1 MNTDVAIS
9 YKAKLIEID
18 NKIKEIEKIGFDMSR
33 IREELNDI
41 KVENNNDIKK
51 SKKNSFEGF
60 IATDYINATGKLEKL
75 DAKLDSYTIYVKVYY
90 YIKYLNKV
98 NISVENINEIINEI
112 KQLLKGLRNSSVVDY
127 EDEKNIVELFYKEI
141 VEVIFKEIKLNQKSE
156 LLEYCK
162 SDINDTM
169 FISLMI
175 EEYIS
180 TLDLT
185 KYPEIE
191 AGYYNVKKN
200 LNASEFL
207 DNSFIKTIVFRD
219 EKEKLEESLKDEMTD
234 LLSLIDE
241 SDNRIYHTYS
251 SYKTSNDDVHYFK
264 KSCKESVLKLFTSL
278 ISTAITLSLSVS
290 IFSGVF
296 SWFKKFTSEYSYETN
311 TEIYNSITK
320 QVTLTSA
327 REKMGVLDASNQEQ
341 TYLIEYHVLDDK
353 TAKKEGRASREYNY
367 GAAEAK
373 LKLRETQTYDLS
385 FLGYDDI
392 EKYIEYIQSNS
403 LLPEAEK
410 NIIDI
415 SKSPIEYTELI
426 DYYEI
431 IYKTI
436 DLESE
441 EFEST
446 ATALNVLCALLA
458 SGLFL
463 LIFHRLAK
471 INFSYFEDKKY
482 LKKDKKELLK
492 NTKILLDEIGKNDEL
507 RQQFN
512 IEMSK
517 HSEIFTKYGLKLP
530 KAPID
535 KDVKIKLL
543 SGK

>member
-90 YIKYLNKV
+90 YVKYLNKV

-162 SDINDTM
+162 SDSNDTM

-264 KSCKESVLKLFTSL
+264 KSCKKSVLKLFTSL
-278 ISTAITLSLSVS
+278 ISTAITLSISIG

-320 QVTLTSA
+320 QVTSSST

-367 GAAEAK
+367 GVAEAK

-431 IYKTI
+431 IYKII

-446 ATALNVLCALLA
+446 ETALNVLCALLA

>member
-75 DAKLDSYTIYVKVYY
+75 DAKLDSYTIYVKAYY
-90 YIKYLNKV
+90 YVKYLNKV

-162 SDINDTM
+162 SDSNDTM

-278 ISTAITLSLSVS
+278 ISTAITLSISIG

-320 QVTLTSA
+320 QVTSTSA

-492 NTKILLDEIGKNDEL
+492 NTKILLDEIGKNDDL

-530 KAPID
+530 EAPID

>member
-60 IATDYINATGKLEKL
+60 IATDYINAIGKLEKL

-162 SDINDTM
+162 SDSNDTM

-241 SDNRIYHTYS
+241 SDNRINHTYS

-320 QVTLTSA
+320 QVTSTSA

>member
-320 QVTLTSA
+320 QVTSTSA

-446 ATALNVLCALLA
+446 ATALNVLWALLA

-492 NTKILLDEIGKNDEL
+492 NTKILLDEIGKNDDL

>member
-98 NISVENINEIINEI
+98 NINVENINEIINEI

-162 SDINDTM
+162 SDSNDTM

-320 QVTLTSA
+320 QVTSTSA

-367 GAAEAK
+367 EAAEAK

>member
-162 SDINDTM
+162 SDSNDTM

-241 SDNRIYHTYS
+241 SDNQIYHTYS

-278 ISTAITLSLSVS
+278 ISTAITLSISIG

-320 QVTLTSA
+320 QVTSSSA

-446 ATALNVLCALLA
+446 ETALNVLCALLA

-530 KAPID
+530 EAPID

>member
-18 NKIKEIEKIGFDMSR
+18 NKIIEIEKIGFDVTK
-33 IREELNDI
+33 IREELDSI
-41 KVENNNDIKK
+41 KIENNNDIKS
-51 SKKNSFEGF
+51 SKKNSFEG
-60 IATDYINATGKLEKL
+60 IIINDYINATGKLEKL

-162 SDINDTM
+162 SDSNDTM

-320 QVTLTSA
+320 QVTSTSA

-367 GAAEAK
+367 GVAEAK

>member
-162 SDINDTM
+162 SDSNDTM

-241 SDNRIYHTYS
+241 SDNRISHTYS
-251 SYKTSNDDVHYFK
+251 SYKTSNDDGHYFK

-320 QVTLTSA
+320 QVTSTSA

>member
-60 IATDYINATGKLEKL
+60 IATDYINAIGKLEKL

-162 SDINDTM
+162 SDSNDTM

-180 TLDLT
+180 TLDLI

-320 QVTLTSA
+320 QVTSTSA

-471 INFSYFEDKKY
+471 INLSYFEDKKY

-492 NTKILLDEIGKNDEL
+492 NTKILLDEIGKNDDL

>member
-75 DAKLDSYTIYVKVYY
+75 DAKLDSYTIYVKAYY
-90 YIKYLNKV
+90 YVKYLNKV

-162 SDINDTM
+162 SDSNDTM

-241 SDNRIYHTYS
+241 SDNQIYHTYS

-278 ISTAITLSLSVS
+278 ISTAITLSISIG

-320 QVTLTSA
+320 QVTSSST

-367 GAAEAK
+367 GVAEAK

-446 ATALNVLCALLA
+446 ETALNVLCALLA

-471 INFSYFEDKKY
+471 INFSYFKDKKY

-530 KAPID
+530 EAPID

>member
-320 QVTLTSA
+320 QVTSTSA

>member
-18 NKIKEIEKIGFDMSR
+18 NKIREIEKIGFDVTK
-33 IREELNDI
+33 IREELDSI
-41 KVENNNDIKK
+41 KIENNNDIKS

-60 IATDYINATGKLEKL
+60 IINDYINATGKLEKL
-75 DAKLDSYTIYVKVYY
+75 DVKLDSYTIYIKIYY
-90 YIKYLNKV
+90 YVKYLNKV
-98 NISVENINEIINEI
+98 NITSENLNEIIDEI
-112 KQLLKGLRNSSVVDY
+112 KLLLRKIRNSSVVDY
-127 EDEKNIVELFYKEI
+127 EDEKQVVEPFYNAILK
-141 VEVIFKEIKLNQKSE
+141 VIFIEIKLNQKSE
-156 LLEYCK
+156 ILEYCK
-162 SDINDTM
+162 SDSNDTM

-278 ISTAITLSLSVS
+278 ISTAITLSISIG

-320 QVTLTSA
+320 QVTSSSA

-367 GAAEAK
+367 GVAEAK

-446 ATALNVLCALLA
+446 ETALNVLCALLA

-471 INFSYFEDKKY
+471 INFSYFKDKKY

-530 KAPID
+530 EAPID

>member
-75 DAKLDSYTIYVKVYY
+75 DAKLDSYTIYVKAYY
-90 YIKYLNKV
+90 YVKYLNKV

-162 SDINDTM
+162 SDSNDTM

-219 EKEKLEESLKDEMTD
+219 EKEKLEESLKVEMTD

-320 QVTLTSA
+320 QVTSTSA

-446 ATALNVLCALLA
+446 ATALNVLLALLA

-492 NTKILLDEIGKNDEL
+492 NTKILLDEIGKNDDL

>member
-18 NKIKEIEKIGFDMSR
+18 NKIREIEKIGFDVTK

-41 KVENNNDIKK
+41 KVENNNDIKS

-60 IATDYINATGKLEKL
+60 IINDYINATGKLEKL
-75 DAKLDSYTIYVKVYY
+75 DAKLDSYTIYVKTYY
-90 YIKYLNKV
+90 YVKYLNKV

-162 SDINDTM
+162 SDSNDTM

-207 DNSFIKTIVFRD
+207 DNSFIKIIVFRD

-264 KSCKESVLKLFTSL
+264 KSCKESLLKLFTSL

-320 QVTLTSA
+320 QVTSTSA

-492 NTKILLDEIGKNDEL
+492 NTKILLDEIGKNDDL

-530 KAPID
+530 EAPID

>member
-60 IATDYINATGKLEKL
+60 IATDYINAIGKLEKL
-75 DAKLDSYTIYVKVYY
+75 DAKLDSYTIYVKAYY
-90 YIKYLNKV
+90 YVKYLNKV

-162 SDINDTM
+162 SDSNDTM

-241 SDNRIYHTYS
+241 SDNQIYHTYS

-278 ISTAITLSLSVS
+278 ISTAITLSISIG

-320 QVTLTSA
+320 QVTSSST

-367 GAAEAK
+367 GVAEAK

-446 ATALNVLCALLA
+446 ETALNVLCALLA

>member
-1 MNTDVAIS
+1 
-9 YKAKLIEID
+9 
-18 NKIKEIEKIGFDMSR
+18 MSR

-60 IATDYINATGKLEKL
+60 IATDYINAIGKLEKL
-75 DAKLDSYTIYVKVYY
+75 DAKLDSYTIYVKAYY
-90 YIKYLNKV
+90 YVKYLNKV

-162 SDINDTM
+162 SDSNDTM

-241 SDNRIYHTYS
+241 SDNQIYHTYS

-278 ISTAITLSLSVS
+278 ISTAITLSISIG

-320 QVTLTSA
+320 QVTSSST

-367 GAAEAK
+367 GVAEAK

-446 ATALNVLCALLA
+446 ETALNVLCALLA

>member
-41 KVENNNDIKK
+41 KIENNNDIKK

-75 DAKLDSYTIYVKVYY
+75 DAKLDSYTIYVKAYY
-90 YIKYLNKV
+90 YVKYLNKV

-162 SDINDTM
+162 SDSNDTM

-241 SDNRIYHTYS
+241 SDNQIYHTYS

-278 ISTAITLSLSVS
+278 ISTAITLSISIG

-320 QVTLTSA
+320 QVTSSST

-353 TAKKEGRASREYNY
+353 TAKKEGRASREYSY
-367 GAAEAK
+367 GATEAK
-373 LKLRETQTYDLS
+373 LKLRETKTYDLS
-385 FLGYDDI
+385 FLGYNDI
-392 EKYIEYIQSNS
+392 EKYIEYIQSNN
-403 LLPEAEK
+403 LLPESKK

-415 SKSPIEYTELI
+415 SKSPIKYTELV

-436 DLESE
+436 DLESK

-446 ATALNVLCALLA
+446 KTTINVAMGLLV
-458 SGLFL
+458 SGLFI

-471 INFSYFEDKKY
+471 IDLSYFKDKKF
-482 LKKDKKELLK
+482 LKRDKKELLEYA
-492 NTKILLDEIGKNDEL
+492 KILLNEIGKNEEL

-517 HSEIFTKYGLKLP
+517 HKDIFIKYGLELP
-530 KAPID
+530 KEVVD
-535 KDVKIKLL
+535 SNIKKKLM
-543 SGK
+543 

>member
-162 SDINDTM
+162 SDSNDTM

-320 QVTLTSA
+320 QVTSTSA

-492 NTKILLDEIGKNDEL
+492 NTKILLDEIGKNDDL

>member
-9 YKAKLIEID
+9 YKAKLIKID
-18 NKIKEIEKIGFDMSR
+18 NKISEIEKIGFDVTK

-41 KVENNNDIKK
+41 KVENNNDIKS

-60 IATDYINATGKLEKL
+60 IINDYINATGKLEKL
-75 DAKLDSYTIYVKVYY
+75 DAKLDSYTIYVKAYY
-90 YIKYLNKV
+90 YVKYLNKV
-98 NISVENINEIINEI
+98 NITSENLNEIIDEI
-112 KQLLKGLRNSSVVDY
+112 KLLLRKIRNSSVVDY
-127 EDEKNIVELFYKEI
+127 EEEKQVVEPFYNAILK
-141 VEVIFKEIKLNQKSE
+141 VIFIEIKLNQKSE

-162 SDINDTM
+162 NDNNDTM

-175 EEYIS
+175 EEYIN
-180 TLDLT
+180 TIDLT
-185 KYPEIE
+185 EYPEIE
-191 AGYYNVKKN
+191 VGYYNAKKN
-200 LNASEFL
+200 LNPTELL

-219 EKEKLEESLKDEMTD
+219 EKEKLEESIKDDMTN
-234 LLSLIDE
+234 LLSLIDK
-241 SDNRIYHTYS
+241 SDSQIYHTYS
-251 SYKTSNDDVHYFK
+251 SYTKADEEVQYYK
-264 KSCKESVLKLFTSL
+264 KLCKKALLKLFTSL
-278 ISTAITLSLSVS
+278 ISTAITLSISIG

-296 SWFKKFTSEYSYETN
+296 SWFKKLTTKYYYETN

-320 QVTLTSA
+320 QVTSSST

-353 TAKKEGRASREYNY
+353 TAEKEGRASREYNY

-403 LLPEAEK
+403 LLPESKK

-415 SKSPIEYTELI
+415 SKSPIKYTELV

-436 DLESE
+436 DLESK

-446 ATALNVLCALLA
+446 DTTMNVVMALVV
-458 SGLFL
+458 SGLFI

-471 INFSYFEDKKY
+471 IDLSYFKDKKY

-492 NTKILLDEIGKNDEL
+492 NTKILLDEIGKNEEL

-512 IEMSK
+512 IEMAK
-517 HSEIFTKYGLKLP
+517 YKDIFIKYGLELP
-530 KAPID
+530 KETID
-535 KDVKIKLL
+535 SNIKKKLL
-543 SGK
+543 GGK